1 VHHWRSYFQNLTYT
15 VRAFNIFQ
23 MFYYLQAVLFLK
35 QFFNLGSTN
44 YHFKWV
50 KVPGTAPYWKAC
62 TVFKFDISIP
72 IFILQFAANIRLP
85 DNLTNEQKQ
94 ETLDMIIDEL
104 DLRKCLDTSK
114 LLKIHGI
121 SRTLDTDNFS
131 HRITDFILL

>member
-1 VHHWRSYFQNLTYT
+1 MYF
-15 VRAFNIFQ
+15 
-23 MFYYLQAVLFLK
+23 YLQAVHFLK
-35 QFFNLGSTN
+35 QFFNNLGSTN
-44 YHFKWV
+44 YYFKWV

-62 TVFKFDISIP
+62 TVFKFDISILTSVP

-114 LLKIHGI
+114 LLIIHGI
-121 SRTLDTDNFS
+121 FRTLDTDNFS
-131 HRITDFILL
+131 HTITDIICS